1 MSRIAVKI
9 FLAFWL
15 TFFVVVTSFSLL
27 LDVLRDQ
34 EVLQP
39 LGTFHQRQLEQH
51 HSQVR
56 TIFRNRGLQGLRRF
70 SQDIETNR
78 RITFFLLDD
87 DGKDLL
93 DRAVPNA
100 VLGFFKESR
109 KLGIP
114 QMQLRERRMLLG
126 PQTFPD
132 IAPTATILLWLPMA
146 ASEASPMESWWQG
159 RYAGAQL
166 GLGLL
171 LSGLISL
178 ALALSLT
185 RPLNRLERAATRLA
199 QGHFDSSD
207 IDAVALR
214 KDEIG
219 ALAKEF
225 GSMARRLNAALE
237 GQQRLLRDV
246 SHELRSPLTRL
257 QVAIGLAS
265 RQAGADSEA
274 SFERM
279 EAECE
284 RLNALIGEVLALARD
299 GNSSAETVASQFDL
313 AVTLRALGADA
324 RFEAQA
330 NEKDVTLQ
338 LPEHLMMV
346 GNEARLAS
354 AIENAVRNAICY
366 TAPNTAVM
374 LSATDSGDWICVTIC
389 DCGPGLAE
397 EELSKIFI
405 PFYRV
410 SLARERETGGTGV
423 GLAIAAQAVQWH
435 GGKISARNRPTGG
448 LEIEMR
454 LPRTGRGSFNQIDA
468 SNVAYR
474 KAPGQPKKTEPKS
487 D

>member
-15 TFFVVVTSFSLL
+15 TFFVVVTSFSVL
-27 LDVLRDQ
+27 LDVLRNQ
-34 EVLQP
+34 EGLQP
-39 LGTFHQRQLEQH
+39 LGIFHQRQLEQH
-51 HSQVR
+51 QSQMQ
-56 TIFRNRGLQGLRRF
+56 TIYRNRGLQGLRRF
-70 SQDIETNR
+70 SQDVETNR
-78 RITFFLLDD
+78 GITSFLLDD

-93 DRAVPNA
+93 DRAVPA
-100 VLGFFKESR
+100 VVLAFFKR
-109 KLGIP
+109 NRLLDIP
-114 QMQLRERRMLLG
+114 QMQLREHRMLMG
-126 PQTFPD
+126 PQVFPET
-132 IAPTATILLWLPMA
+132 APPTTLLLWLPMA
-146 ASEASPMESWWQG
+146 AGETPPLGNWWQG

-199 QGHFDSSD
+199 HGHFDSRD
-207 IDAVALR
+207 IDSVAQR

-225 GSMARRLNAALE
+225 GSMAKRLNAALE

-265 RQAGADSEA
+265 RKAGAGNEA

-299 GNSSAETVASQFDL
+299 GNSDTGSVARPFDL
-313 AVTLRALGADA
+313 AMTLRALSTDA

-330 NEKDVTLQ
+330 NDKEVTLQ
-338 LPEHLMMV
+338 APEHVMLV

-354 AIENAVRNAICY
+354 AIENAVRNAIRY
-366 TAPNTAVM
+366 TAPNTAVL
-374 LSATDSGDWICVTIC
+374 LSAAVDGDWVCVKVS
-389 DCGPGLAE
+389 DAGPGLAT
-397 EELSKIFI
+397 EELEKIFI

-410 SLARERETGGTGV
+410 SKARERETGGTGV
-423 GLAIAAQAVQWH
+423 GLAIAAQAVHWH
-435 GGKISARNRPTGG
+435 GGKIVARNRPTGG

-454 LPRTGRGSFNQIDA
+454 LPKRGGDDKFIA
-468 SNVAYR
+468 R
-474 KAPGQPKKTEPKS
+474 
-487 D
+487 

>member
-1 MSRIAVKI
+1 MSRISVKI

-15 TFFVVVTSFSLL
+15 TFFVVVTSFSLM
-27 LDVLRDQ
+27 LDVLRNQ
-34 EVLQP
+34 EGLQP
-39 LGTFHQRQLEQH
+39 LGIFQQRQLEQH
-51 HSQVR
+51 QNQMQ
-56 TIFRNRGLQGLRRF
+56 TIYRNRGLQGLRRF
-70 SQDIETNR
+70 SQDVETNR
-78 RITFFLLDD
+78 GITSFLLDD

-93 DRAVPNA
+93 DRAVPA
-100 VLGFFKESR
+100 VVLAFFKKNR
-109 KLGIP
+109 QLNIP
-114 QMQLRERRMLLG
+114 HMQLRERRQLLG
-126 PQTFPD
+126 PQAFPD
-132 IAPTATILLWLPMA
+132 TAPPATILLWLPMA
-146 ASEASPMESWWQG
+146 VNEAQSMGNWWQG

-171 LSGLISL
+171 FSGLISL

-199 QGHFDSSD
+199 QGHFDSQD
-207 IDAVALR
+207 IDAVAMR

-225 GSMARRLNAALE
+225 SNMAKRLNAAIA

-265 RQAGADSEA
+265 RRADAGNEA

-279 EAECE
+279 EVECE

-299 GNSSAETVASQFDL
+299 GNSDTESVSRRFDL
-313 AVTLRALGADA
+313 AMTLRALSADA

-330 NEKDVTLQ
+330 NGKEVTLQ
-338 LPEHLMMV
+338 VPEHLMLV
-346 GNEARLAS
+346 GNESRLAS
-354 AIENAVRNAICY
+354 AIENAVRNAIRY
-366 TAPNTAVM
+366 TAPNTAVL
-374 LSATDSGDWICVTIC
+374 LSATVHGDCACVTIC
-389 DCGPGLAE
+389 DAGPGLAE

-410 SLARERETGGTGV
+410 SQARERESGGTGV

-435 GGKISARNRPTGG
+435 GGTIVARNRPAGG

-454 LPRTGRGSFNQIDA
+454 LPGRA
-468 SNVAYR
+468 VA
-474 KAPGQPKKTEPKS
+474 E
-487 D
+487 